1 MGVDIRDLER
11 KLGHTFQDRGLL
23 ARALTHTSHIYEQP
37 GVGPPTGDNE
47 QLEFLGDSILGFS
60 VSDYLVRHN
69 PDFPEGRLSKLK
81 AHLVS
86 AVRLHEVAQ
95 ELGLGEYL
103 YLGRGEEMSGGR
115 NKKALLADAVEALIA
130 ALYLDAGLDVV
141 RAFIENRV
149 VGGGQAVEQGAEAAV
164 SDHKSAL
171 QERAQALKLPAPR
184 YVVVNENGPEHSK
197 TFTVEVR
204 LGKDWISKAEGLSK
218 KSAGQK
224 AAQQVLRQLSESAGS
239 SPQARMP
246 LQGP

>member
-1 MGVDIRDLER
+1 MTGVQTCALPIW
-11 KLGHTFQDRGLL
+11 GLL

-37 GVGPPTGDNE
+37 GIGPPSGDNE

-69 PDFPEGRLSKLK
+69 PEFPEGRLSKLK

-130 ALYLDAGLDVV
+130 ALYLDAGLDTV

-149 VGGGQAVEQGAEAAV
+149 VGGGPAVEQGLETAV

-184 YVVVNENGPEHSK
+184 
-197 TFTVEVR
+197 
-204 LGKDWISKAEGLSK
+204 
-218 KSAGQK
+218 
-224 AAQQVLRQLSESAGS
+224 
-239 SPQARMP
+239 
-246 LQGP
+246 